1 MGLLGTRFTMEQD
14 FYRGRLESRFG
25 LSVHVPKAGSRQLVH
40 EVIYSELCRGVVSES
55 SRAAFREVVSE
66 LVGMGVEAVILGCT
80 EIGLLL
86 RPEDVS
92 VPLFDTTALHART
105 AATFSLGEDAGA

>member
-1 MGLLGTRFTMEQD
+1 M
-14 FYRGRLESRFG
+14 
-25 LSVHVPKAGSRQLVH
+25 PKAGSRELVH

-55 SRAAFREVVSE
+55 SRAAFQEVVHE
-66 LVGMGVEAVILGCT
+66 LVGMGVKAVILGCT

-92 VPLFDTTALHART
+92 VPLFDTAALHART
-105 AATFSLGEDAGA
+105 AASLALAEDRGV